1 MPTDLSAFL
10 NRHQTTTSLILMPGG
25 DGNFHLDPLKLHN
38 LTMFCGDSL
47 FLRWLICDKTL
58 HFISIFFFGHDFE
71 AALERLRPMTC
82 SEEVELVVRA
92 DNIDVPY
99 VFARIVASMPQI
111 TFLTFRKF
119 VSSSPGPPRLDRR
132 HQFQIHLQNLKY
144 LRVLELDIFD
154 EEEPHDMTET
164 FEVVDQLTVEKWSET
179 CPSLA
184 SIVLHGQHWERVGTK
199 WEATPRESLHEH

>member
-1 MPTDLSAFL
+1 MPHVHLSALFVNAHFPNLHNFRYVVPDMPTDLSAFL
-10 NRHQTTTSLILMPGG
+10 NRHQTITSLILMPGG

-119 VSSSPGPPRLDRR
+119 VSSSPGPPRLGMVSPNLFL
-132 HQFQIHLQNLKY
+132 HCCLITHWFGLAHLQIDAINFRY
-144 LRVLELDIFD
+144 
-154 EEEPHDMTET
+154 
-164 FEVVDQLTVEKWSET
+164 T
-179 CPSLA
+179 CK
-184 SIVLHGQHWERVGTK
+184 I
-199 WEATPRESLHEH
+199 